1 MAGAGGLEP
10 PNAGIKILCLS
21 HLTTPQ
27 GGKTSPSKIHAPQGV
42 YRGNDAKAF

>member
-1 MAGAGGLEP
+1 MSLKNLAGAGGLEP

-42 YRGNDAKAF
+42 YKG